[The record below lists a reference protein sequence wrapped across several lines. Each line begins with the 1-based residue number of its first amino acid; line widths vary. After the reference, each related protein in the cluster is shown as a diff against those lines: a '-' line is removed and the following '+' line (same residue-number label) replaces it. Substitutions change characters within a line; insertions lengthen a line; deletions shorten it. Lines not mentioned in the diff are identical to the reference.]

1 MMPLS
6 LAQVGEE
13 NIIKRIGGSPE
24 VKRHLENLGF
34 VVGGE
39 VTVVNTLGGNVI
51 VNVKE
56 AKILAGISFLLP
68 SSVLK
73 INGSIFVWL
82 SSAKMVDTPQIIN
95 MLPKINPN

>member
-56 AKILAGISFLLP
+56 SRVAISKEMAVKI
-68 SSVLK
+68 
-73 INGSIFVWL
+73 
-82 SSAKMVDTPQIIN
+82 MV
-95 MLPKINPN
+95 